1 MTEAEAPQKSFE
13 WKWMIIGTIV
23 GVLLAVLLVY
33 IMSETFHTYYVPTF
47 IGLLSFIITG
57 IIIGYKSPGYTLR
70 EPAVGG
76 ALAIIITLALVHYG
90 FQYTP
95 PVTQMVLAPVIGFFF
110 ALIGGWVGEEL
121 QGSATRAA
129 EKKSIAGLE
138 WAWIITGAII
148 GFILSNVF
156 VFGFFALFHF
166 GVSGILT
173 SLGLS
178 FVCTGIIVGYKSPGV
193 TIKEAAIAGVL
204 GVILNFLLVY
214 YGFGADDIPVAY
226 MAIGLAGGFILSLI
240 GGWLG
245 EVMQKMA
252 EKQKPA

>member
-95 PVTQMVLAPVIGFFF
+95 PVTLPP
-110 ALIGGWVGEEL
+110 L
-121 QGSATRAA
+121 
-129 EKKSIAGLE
+129 
-138 WAWIITGAII
+138 
-148 GFILSNVF
+148 
-156 VFGFFALFHF
+156 
-166 GVSGILT
+166 
-173 SLGLS
+173 
-178 FVCTGIIVGYKSPGV
+178 
-193 TIKEAAIAGVL
+193 
-204 GVILNFLLVY
+204 
-214 YGFGADDIPVAY
+214 
-226 MAIGLAGGFILSLI
+226 
-240 GGWLG
+240 
-245 EVMQKMA
+245 
-252 EKQKPA
+252 